1 MSYVQIIHAFSKFSR
16 QCRFL
21 IEFHTAAKGDWVD
34 AAKQEFESVQKAL
47 ETIK

>member
-1 MSYVQIIHAFSKFSR
+1 MSYVQIIHAYSKFSR
-16 QCRFL
+16 QSLFL

-34 AAKQEFESVQKAL
+34 VAKQEFESVQKAL